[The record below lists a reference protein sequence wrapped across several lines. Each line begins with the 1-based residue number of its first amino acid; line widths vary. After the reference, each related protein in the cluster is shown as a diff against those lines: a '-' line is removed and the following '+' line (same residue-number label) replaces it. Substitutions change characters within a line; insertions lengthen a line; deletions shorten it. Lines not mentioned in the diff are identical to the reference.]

1 MDAEERSRQ
10 DDIATLYSTPDW
22 QTARDL
28 LKKYNIRYVY
38 IGGLERTT
46 YPIQEDK
53 FHSNLVQV
61 FQQGS
66 VTIYEVP

>member
-1 MDAEERSRQ
+1 
-10 DDIATLYSTPDW
+10 
-22 QTARDL
+22 
-28 LKKYNIRYVY
+28 VY

-46 YPIQEDK
+46 YPIQENK